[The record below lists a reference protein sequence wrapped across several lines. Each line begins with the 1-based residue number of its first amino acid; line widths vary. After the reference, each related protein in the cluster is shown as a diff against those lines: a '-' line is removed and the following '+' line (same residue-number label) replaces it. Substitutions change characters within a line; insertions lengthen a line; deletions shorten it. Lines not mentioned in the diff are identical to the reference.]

1 MTHLLFSC
9 PLNHLIFR
17 LSVIIQHDKARSAS
31 DRPATRD
38 AQHPES
44 GVLNSY
50 AYLYKPGFSSQVW
63 FLFSSMV
70 SLHKDDPAVE
80 PHA

>member
-1 MTHLLFSC
+1 MHKKGNYSA
-9 PLNHLIFR
+9 
-17 LSVIIQHDKARSAS
+17 DKARSAS

-50 AYLYKPGFSSQVW
+50 KKLSAGFG
-63 FLFSSMV
+63 
-70 SLHKDDPAVE
+70 
-80 PHA
+80 

>member
-1 MTHLLFSC
+1 MHKKTAASKFWSGGLFMS
-9 PLNHLIFR
+9 F
-17 LSVIIQHDKARSAS
+17 VIIQHDKARSAS

-50 AYLYKPGFSSQVW
+50 CHL
-63 FLFSSMV
+63 
-70 SLHKDDPAVE
+70 
-80 PHA
+80 